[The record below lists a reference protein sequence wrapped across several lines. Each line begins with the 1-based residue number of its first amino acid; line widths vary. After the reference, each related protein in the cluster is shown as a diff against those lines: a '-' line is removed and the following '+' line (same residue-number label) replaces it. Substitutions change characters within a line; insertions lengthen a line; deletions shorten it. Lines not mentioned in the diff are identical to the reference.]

1 MINES
6 AQTVRREIIR
16 EASGLDAEK
25 PFVVVLWGIFP
36 GHITK

>member
-6 AQTVRREIIR
+6 AQTVRMEIII

-25 PFVVVLWGIFP
+25 PFVVILWGIFP
-36 GHITK
+36 GKITK